1 MELGVYTFGD
11 RGLDRRSGR
20 HQSDQERM
28 TQLLEQVRLA
38 DELGLDVFGFGE
50 HHRPEYVISAPTTVI
65 AAAAAVTK
73 RIRLTSAVTVL
84 SSTDPVRLF
93 QEFATADLVSE
104 GRVELMAGRGSFI
117 ESFPLFGLDL
127 DDYDA
132 LFAEKLELLLTIRDA
147 AAAGRPVTW
156 SGDFRPALQ
165 GAQIR
170 PRPAQTPLPVSIAVG
185 GNPPSVARA
194 GLLGLPLAIA
204 IIGGQPARM
213 EPLAD
218 LYRRALAEG
227 GHDAAGGH
235 IGLNAHGFVASDS
248 RAAADA
254 FWPTYAQA
262 MTQIGRERGW
272 PPAQRDQFEAGRRP
286 EGHLLVGTPEEV
298 AEKIIA
304 QHAIFGNDRYLLQMD
319 VGGVPHADLMR
330 SIELLGSEVAPIV
343 RRALAPAL
351 GPEPAE
357 RATSPI
363 PHPSGDVPQA
373 S

>member
-1 MELGVYTFGD
+1 MELGIYTFGD
-11 RGLDRRSGR
+11 RGFDRRTGR
-20 HQSDQERM
+20 HQSDQQRM
-28 TQLLEQVRLA
+28 TELLEQVRLA
-38 DELGLDVFGFGE
+38 DEVGLDVFGFGE
-50 HHRPEYVISAPTTVI
+50 HHRAEYVISAPTTVI
-65 AAAAAVTK
+65 AAAAAATR

-132 LFAEKLELLLTIRDA
+132 LFAEKLELLLTLREA
-147 AAAGRPVTW
+147 ARTGAPVSW
-156 SGDFRPALQ
+156 SGDFRPPLQ
-165 GAQIR
+165 GVPIR
-170 PRPAQTPLPVSIAVG
+170 PQPAQEPLPVWIAVG

-218 LYRRALAEG
+218 LYRRALTEG
-227 GHDAAGGH
+227 GHDPAAGR
-235 IGLNAHGFVASDS
+235 IGLNAHAFVATDS

-298 AEKIIA
+298 AEKIVA

-330 SIELLGSEVAPIV
+330 SIELLGTEVAPLV
-343 RRALAPAL
+343 RAAL
-351 GPEPAE
+351 GSSAAPEPAD
-357 RATSPI
+357 RPI
-363 PHPSGDVPQA
+363 PHPAGDVPPA